1 MFAHIG
7 YLDFGYAC
15 VNAVKDLPNVY
26 VDTSSQSEIQI
37 LQYAF
42 KELGA
47 NRIIFATDWPYKY
60 PKTEI
65 LKLDVLGAN
74 VEGND
79 KIFDLNSKKLL
90 KLNEYD
96 YRNDT
101 S

>member
-1 MFAHIG
+1 MVIEAISKYNVPILTHPRTAPLSLPQSWAEVAKKHPKVTFVFAHIG

-47 NRIIFATDWPYKY
+47 NRIIFATD
-60 PKTEI
+60 
-65 LKLDVLGAN
+65 
-74 VEGND
+74 
-79 KIFDLNSKKLL
+79 
-90 KLNEYD
+90 
-96 YRNDT
+96 
-101 S
+101 